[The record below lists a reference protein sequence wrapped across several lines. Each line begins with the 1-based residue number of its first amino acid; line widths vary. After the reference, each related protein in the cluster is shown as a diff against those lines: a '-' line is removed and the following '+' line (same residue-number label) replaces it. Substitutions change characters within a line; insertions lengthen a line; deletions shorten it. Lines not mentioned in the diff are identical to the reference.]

1 MRGALL
7 VGLAAVL
14 LIIGLL
20 VMKNMGGDSPDA
32 AGNTQAEERMEKAK
46 NVAGDLDKRLKDI
59 KNRRRGLSDISAS

>member
-7 VGLAAVL
+7 VGLAVVL

-59 KNRRRGLSDISAS
+59 KKQAQGSE